1 MTNLEQAAIAIH
13 CELTG
18 MENMREFCGAPDWTQ
33 KDERDYIE
41 LCEIFNKIQL
51 IRRRREEL

>member
-1 MTNLEQAAIAIH
+1 MTNLEQAAILIH
-13 CELTG
+13 RELTN
-18 MENMREFCGAPDWTQ
+18 MEDVREFCGETDWTQ
-33 KDERDYIE
+33 EDERNYIE